1 MKAQRRFGHTW
12 LLWLEPEENHVLN
25 LAVDGFRAILLG
37 SDDSTSG
44 SVMELNDLTWPDELM
59 GSDELMGPMGSGS
72 PAPDDPAHA
81 NGLLHGDAR
90 PGEARDGDENPG
102 GSADPD
108 DPFQLWERQMTQAG
122 GRAIGGLHQ
131 DAFPD
136 DPERNE
142 RFHRRHDDELRNEHL
157 ADLDAVQ
164 RDLRALA
171 DGPLKIND
179 EVLLRWIR
187 TFSTARVGIA
197 QWLGIVDETSA
208 SMVEE
213 SAAQG
218 ILAPQYG
225 VYEWLGYVTEFLVEM
240 LQQDG

>member
-1 MKAQRRFGHTW
+1 MTMSCATNTS
-12 LLWLEPEENHVLN
+12 P
-25 LAVDGFRAILLG
+25 I
-37 SDDSTSG
+37 STPSSG
-44 SVMELNDLTWPDELM
+44 TCVPW
-59 GSDELMGPMGSGS
+59 
-72 PAPDDPAHA
+72 
-81 NGLLHGDAR
+81 R
-90 PGEARDGDENPG
+90 
-102 GSADPD
+102 
-108 DPFQLWERQMTQAG
+108 
-122 GRAIGGLHQ
+122 
-131 DAFPD
+131 
-136 DPERNE
+136 
-142 RFHRRHDDELRNEHL
+142 
-157 ADLDAVQ
+157 
-164 RDLRALA
+164 
-171 DGPLKIND
+171 GPLKIND